1 MAFSDGRTVGEQII
15 SGFVISGKV
24 LVVIATA
31 GVLLGGINLL
41 FFPHA
46 GNPEY
51 FAGRHPFV
59 LGTILLAIITVIL
72 ISTSNR
78 WVTALPG
85 FLAYC
90 ACASIRGYLLFGH
103 QPGGRTPI
111 SGSQVALLVEFFL
124 VNSVLAMTFVYRNL
138 SWLDRFVL
146 IGFIFCA
153 GISVMSNQPLSQFVA
168 PTVGTC
174 LLLLAW
180 LVDRHQH
187 PKMDH
192 IPDLSELEA
201 QRQRHLAQF
210 TESTARRLRERR
222 RDRRGLRSR
231 FNLRF

>member
-1 MAFSDGRTVGEQII
+1 MRLSDGRTVEQQII
-15 SGFVISGKV
+15 SGLVISGKA

-31 GVLLGGINLL
+31 GVLLKGLDLL
-41 FFPHA
+41 IFPGRA
-46 GNPEY
+46 NPESLS
-51 FAGRHPFV
+51 GRHPFV
-59 LGTILLAIITVIL
+59 LGTILLAIITMIL
-72 ISTSNR
+72 ISTTNR

-90 ACASIRGYLLFGH
+90 ACASIRGYVLFGH
-103 QPGGRTPI
+103 PLGGRTPI
-111 SGSQVALLVEFFL
+111 PGSIIAFLVEFFL

-138 SWLDRFVL
+138 SWLDRFAL
-146 IGFIFCA
+146 IGFVFCA

-168 PTVGTC
+168 PAVGTC

-180 LVDRHQH
+180 LVDRHQR

-201 QRQRHLAQF
+201 QRQWHLAQL
-210 TESTARRLRERR
+210 TESTARLLRERR
-222 RDRRGLRSR
+222 RGRRDLRDR